1 MCLLLLYTVLTPNA
15 HQYNITE
22 KIKEANSILF
32 SNENAVQRQSQPKVK
47 FRDHKLVDF
56 EPEDG
61 ESMAETQSTVPD
73 EVSDDGYSDEIVEV
87 SEEKVIDETIEIEDV
102 CEQVQQV
109 EAENVEIDEKESAD
123 DENYDKESFHDEVEV
138 NQGEVV
144 ENSNESEGKPPK
156 KLTSFRPKSSKVN
169 PTDIET
175 RSDRRKICCGFKES
189 VEYKQSLP
197 KYNGFSSNY
206 GLSKEEISRREFLR
220 YRHIQHKQQRIEK
233 KLEQKDF
240 LAKTNEE
247 AFAKW

>member
-1 MCLLLLYTVLTPNA
+1 MCLLLFHTVLTPNA

-61 ESMAETQSTVPD
+61 DSMAETQSNVPD
-73 EVSDDGYSDEIVEV
+73 EVSDDGYSDEIVDV
-87 SEEKVIDETIEIEDV
+87 TEEKVIHESIEIEEV
-102 CEQVQQV
+102 CEQVQQI
-109 EAENVEIDEKESAD
+109 ENVEIDEKEPAD
-123 DENYDKESFHDEVEV
+123 DENYDRESFHDEVEV
-138 NQGEVV
+138 SQGEVV
-144 ENSNESEGKPPK
+144 ENSNEIEGKPAK
-156 KLTSFRPKSSKVN
+156 KSTSFRPKSSKVN
-169 PTDIET
+169 PSDIEPK
-175 RSDRRKICCGFKES
+175 SDRRKVSRVCCEFKE
-189 VEYKQSLP
+189 EYKKLLP
-197 KYNGFSSNY
+197 KYNGFTSNY
-206 GLSKEEISRREFLR
+206 GLSKDEITRRELI
-220 YRHIQHKQQRIEK
+220 RHKHNQHKQHRIEK